1 MRKTIVPTH
10 RLGLY
15 LPLMLGVLYMPGC
28 AINLPTPR
36 HPQASLIK
44 PSHSL
49 DANSA
54 KEDQQPSPVNVT
66 NPISSAAVN
75 EQATEQTTVEP
86 LQTRSELEQRSLEYN
101 SEIQRLGLAF
111 EAATAKTRYVDS
123 LPDPKIGANFFG
135 RPIETATGSQR
146 GNISLSQMIPWVETL
161 DAKQQLATLQA
172 LAVKADYR
180 SARLKIL
187 SQVRVGWFRLYL
199 IEQQFSV
206 TKTNQQTLQSLID
219 VANSLIAADRGS
231 SRDVLLGTLELAKLE
246 ERLTR
251 LTQQRT
257 SQIADLNQ
265 LMNRSLDAKIV
276 APEKITVSI
285 PKQTRDDLVKIALQ
299 SQPEIQAA
307 RLRNQAKKWG
317 VTVAQLSRRPN
328 ITVMASYFLTDDNRA
343 PNPSL
348 KVGEDPWFF
357 GLQVSVPI
365 WDKKYNALEEEAK
378 HVYDASTLS
387 IEALSDRTSTVI
399 VQLLAEIGRGDETAI
414 LYKDTII
421 PQALQTLA
429 TDQSAYANGEV
440 EFDRLMRD
448 FRSLLTLQLG
458 YHQAIADRAIA
469 IAELQR
475 VVGES
480 TPLLD

>member
-1 MRKTIVPTH
+1 MS
-10 RLGLY
+10 
-15 LPLMLGVLYMPGC
+15 GC

-36 HPQASLIK
+36 HPQASLIE
-44 PSHSL
+44 PSRAL

-54 KEDQQPSPVNVT
+54 NEAQQTTEKPT
-66 NPISSAAVN
+66 T
-75 EQATEQTTVEP
+75 EQALTKS
-86 LQTRSELEQRSLEYN
+86 LQTRSELEQWSLKYN

-123 LPDPKIGANFFG
+123 LPDPKIGVNFFG

-172 LAVKADYR
+172 LAAKADYR
-180 SARLKIL
+180 SARLHVL
-187 SQVRVGWFRLYL
+187 EQVRVGWFRMYL
-199 IEQQFSV
+199 IEQQFEV
-206 TKTNQQTLQSLID
+206 TKNNQQTLQSLID
-219 VANSLIAADRGS
+219 VANSLIAAERGS
-231 SRDVLLGTLELAKLE
+231 SRDVLLGTLELTKLE

-251 LTQQRT
+251 LQQQRT
-257 SQIADLNQ
+257 SQIATLNQ
-265 LMNRSLDAKIV
+265 LLNRPIDSKIV
-276 APEKITVSI
+276 SPEKIVESL
-285 PKQTRDDLVKIALQ
+285 PAQSQEALVKIALQ
-299 SQPEIQAA
+299 SQPDIQAA

-317 VTVAQLSRRPN
+317 VTVAQLRRRPDV
-328 ITVMASYFLTDDNRA
+328 TVMASYFITDDNRA

-357 GLQVSVPI
+357 GLQVSIPI

-378 HVYDASTLS
+378 YAYDASTLS
-387 IEALSDRTSTVI
+387 IETLTDRTSTVI
-399 VQLLAEIGRGDETAI
+399 VQLLAEIGRADETAI
-414 LYKDTII
+414 LYTDTII
-421 PQALQTLA
+421 PQAQQTLE

-440 EFDRLMRD
+440 GFDRLIRD
-448 FRSLLTLQLG
+448 FRSLLMLQLG

-469 IAELQR
+469 VAELQR
-475 VVGES
+475 VIGES

>member
-1 MRKTIVPTH
+1 MRKTTISIN

-15 LPLMLGVLYMPGC
+15 WPLILGVLYMSGC

-36 HPQASLIK
+36 YPQASLIE

-49 DANSA
+49 DVNSA
-54 KEDQQPSPVNVT
+54 NEDQQTSVNT
-66 NPISSAAVN
+66 SAAPEKQTT
-75 EQATEQTTVEP
+75 EQAPTKS
-86 LQTRSELEQRSLEYN
+86 LQTRSELEQWSLEYN
-101 SEIQRLGLAF
+101 SEIQRLALVF

-123 LPDPKIGANFFG
+123 LPDPKVGANFFG

-161 DAKQQLATLQA
+161 DAKQQLATLHA
-172 LAVKADYR
+172 LAAKADYR
-180 SARLKIL
+180 SARLHVL
-187 SQVRVGWFRLYL
+187 EQVRIGWFRLYL
-199 IEQQFSV
+199 IEQQFEV
-206 TKTNQQTLQSLID
+206 TKNNQQTLQSLID
-219 VANSLIAADRGS
+219 VATSLIAAERGS
-231 SRDVLLGTLELAKLE
+231 SRDVLLGTLELTKLE

-257 SQIADLNQ
+257 SQIATLNQ
-265 LMNRSLDAKIV
+265 LLNRPIESKIV
-276 APEKITVSI
+276 SPEKIVVSL
-285 PKQTRDDLVKIALQ
+285 PAQSHEVLVKIALQ
-299 SQPEIQAA
+299 SQPDIQAA

-317 VTVAQLSRRPN
+317 VTVAQLRRRPDV
-328 ITVMASYFLTDDNRA
+328 TVMASYFITDDNRT

-357 GLQVSVPI
+357 GLQVSIPI

-378 HVYDASTLS
+378 HVYDASTIS
-387 IEALSDRTSTVI
+387 IETLTDRTSAVI
-399 VQLLAEIGRGDETAI
+399 VQLLAEIGRADETAT

-421 PQALQTLA
+421 PQAAQTLE

-440 EFDRLMRD
+440 EFDRLTRD

-469 IAELQR
+469 VAELQR
-475 VVGES
+475 VIGES

>member
-1 MRKTIVPTH
+1 MS
-10 RLGLY
+10 
-15 LPLMLGVLYMPGC
+15 GC

-36 HPQASLIK
+36 YPQASLIE
-44 PSHSL
+44 PSRSL
-49 DANSA
+49 DANSSN
-54 KEDQQPSPVNVT
+54 EDQQTSVNT
-66 NPISSAAVN
+66 SAATEKQTT
-75 EQATEQTTVEP
+75 EQASGEP
-86 LQTRSELEQRSLEYN
+86 LQTRSELEQWSLEHN
-101 SEIQRLGLAF
+101 SEIQRLGLVF

-146 GNISLSQMIPWVETL
+146 GSISLSQMIPWVETL

-172 LAVKADYR
+172 LAAKADYR
-180 SARLKIL
+180 SARLQIL

-206 TKTNQQTLQSLID
+206 TKNNQQTLQSLID
-219 VANSLIAADRGS
+219 VATSLIAADRGS
-231 SRDVLLGTLELAKLE
+231 ARDVLLGTLELTKLE

-251 LTQQRT
+251 LQQQRT
-257 SQIADLNQ
+257 SQIAILNQ
-265 LMNRSLDAKIV
+265 LLNRPIDSKIV
-276 APEKITVSI
+276 SPEKIVESL
-285 PKQTRDDLVKIALQ
+285 PAQSQEALVKIALQ
-299 SQPEIQAA
+299 SQPDIQAA

-317 VTVAQLSRRPN
+317 VTVAQLKRRPDV
-328 ITVMASYFLTDDNRA
+328 TVMASYFITDDNRA

-357 GLQVSVPI
+357 GLQVSIPI

-378 HVYDASTLS
+378 HVYDASTIS
-387 IEALSDRTSTVI
+387 IETLTDRTSAVI
-399 VQLLAEIGRGDETAI
+399 VQLLAEIGRADETAT

-421 PQALQTLA
+421 PQAQQTLE

-440 EFDRLMRD
+440 EFDRLTRD

-469 IAELQR
+469 VAELQR
-475 VVGES
+475 VIGES

>member
-1 MRKTIVPTH
+1 MRKTTISTN

-15 LPLMLGVLYMPGC
+15 WPLILSVIYLSGC

-36 HPQASLIK
+36 HPQASLIE
-44 PSHSL
+44 PSRSL

-54 KEDQQPSPVNVT
+54 NEDQQTSVNT
-66 NPISSAAVN
+66 SAATEKPTT
-75 EQATEQTTVEP
+75 EQAPTKS
-86 LQTRSELEQRSLEYN
+86 LQTRSELEQWSLKYN

-172 LAVKADYR
+172 LAAKADYR
-180 SARLKIL
+180 SARLQVL
-187 SQVRVGWFRLYL
+187 EQVRVGWFRLYL
-199 IEQQFSV
+199 IEQQFEV
-206 TKTNQQTLQSLID
+206 TKNNQQTLQSLID
-219 VANSLIAADRGS
+219 VATSLIAADRGS
-231 SRDVLLGTLELAKLE
+231 SRDVLLGTLELTKLE

-251 LTQQRT
+251 LRQQRT
-257 SQIADLNQ
+257 SQIVSLNR

-276 APEKITVSI
+276 SPEKLEVST
-285 PKQTRDDLVKIALQ
+285 PAQSHTDLVKIALQ
-299 SQPEIQAA
+299 SQPELQAA

-317 VTVAQLSRRPN
+317 VTVAQLSRRPAV
-328 ITVMASYFLTDDNRA
+328 TVMASYFLTDDNRA
-343 PNPSL
+343 PSPSL

-365 WDKKYNALEEEAK
+365 WDKKYDALEEEAK
-378 HVYDASTLS
+378 HLYDASTIS
-387 IEALSDRTSTVI
+387 IETLTDRTSAVI
-399 VQLLAEIGRGDETAI
+399 AQLLAEISRADETAT

-421 PQALQTLA
+421 PQAEQTLEM
-429 TDQSAYANGEV
+429 DQSGYANGEV
-440 EFDRLMRD
+440 EFDRLTRD
-448 FRSLLTLQLG
+448 FRNLLTLQLG

-475 VVGES
+475 VIGES

>member
-1 MRKTIVPTH
+1 MRKTTISIN

-15 LPLMLGVLYMPGC
+15 WPLILGVLYMSGC

-36 HPQASLIK
+36 HPQASLIE
-44 PSHSL
+44 PSRSL
-49 DANSA
+49 DANFA
-54 KEDQQPSPVNVT
+54 NEDQQTSVNT
-66 NPISSAAVN
+66 SAATEN
-75 EQATEQTTVEP
+75 QTTEQAPTKF
-86 LQTRSELEQRSLEYN
+86 LQTRSELEQWSLEYN
-101 SEIQRLGLAF
+101 SEIQRLALVF

-123 LPDPKIGANFFG
+123 LPDPKVGANFFG

-161 DAKQQLATLQA
+161 DAKQQLATLHA
-172 LAVKADYR
+172 LAAKADYR
-180 SARLKIL
+180 SARLHVL
-187 SQVRVGWFRLYL
+187 EQVRIGWFRLYL
-199 IEQQFSV
+199 IEQQFEV
-206 TKTNQQTLQSLID
+206 TKNNQQTLQSLID

-231 SRDVLLGTLELAKLE
+231 SRDVLLGTLELTKLE

-257 SQIADLNQ
+257 SQIATLNQ
-265 LMNRSLDAKIV
+265 LLNRSLDSKIV
-276 APEKITVSI
+276 SPEKIDVST
-285 PKQTRDDLVKIALQ
+285 PAQSHEALVKIALQ
-299 SQPEIQAA
+299 SQPDIQAA

-317 VTVAQLSRRPN
+317 VTVAQLRRRPDV
-328 ITVMASYFLTDDNRA
+328 TVMASYFITDDNRA

-357 GLQVSVPI
+357 GLQVSIPI

-378 HVYDASTLS
+378 HVYDASTIS
-387 IEALSDRTSTVI
+387 IETLTDRTSAVI
-399 VQLLAEIGRGDETAI
+399 VQLLAEIGRADETAT

-421 PQALQTLA
+421 PQAEQTLE

-440 EFDRLMRD
+440 EFDRLTRD
-448 FRSLLTLQLG
+448 FRSLLMLQLG

-469 IAELQR
+469 VVELQR
-475 VVGES
+475 VIGES

>member
-1 MRKTIVPTH
+1 
-10 RLGLY
+10 
-15 LPLMLGVLYMPGC
+15 
-28 AINLPTPR
+28 
-36 HPQASLIK
+36 
-44 PSHSL
+44 
-49 DANSA
+49 
-54 KEDQQPSPVNVT
+54 
-66 NPISSAAVN
+66 
-75 EQATEQTTVEP
+75 
-86 LQTRSELEQRSLEYN
+86 
-101 SEIQRLGLAF
+101 
-111 EAATAKTRYVDS
+111 
-123 LPDPKIGANFFG
+123 
-135 RPIETATGSQR
+135 
-146 GNISLSQMIPWVETL
+146 
-161 DAKQQLATLQA
+161 
-172 LAVKADYR
+172 
-180 SARLKIL
+180 
-187 SQVRVGWFRLYL
+187 
-199 IEQQFSV
+199 
-206 TKTNQQTLQSLID
+206 
-219 VANSLIAADRGS
+219 
-231 SRDVLLGTLELAKLE
+231 
-246 ERLTR
+246 
-251 LTQQRT
+251 
-257 SQIADLNQ
+257 
-265 LMNRSLDAKIV
+265 MNRSLDAKIV

-399 VQLLAEIGRGDETAI
+399 VQLLAEIGRGDETTI

>member
-1 MRKTIVPTH
+1 
-10 RLGLY
+10 
-15 LPLMLGVLYMPGC
+15 
-28 AINLPTPR
+28 
-36 HPQASLIK
+36 
-44 PSHSL
+44 
-49 DANSA
+49 
-54 KEDQQPSPVNVT
+54 
-66 NPISSAAVN
+66 
-75 EQATEQTTVEP
+75 
-86 LQTRSELEQRSLEYN
+86 
-101 SEIQRLGLAF
+101 
-111 EAATAKTRYVDS
+111 
-123 LPDPKIGANFFG
+123 
-135 RPIETATGSQR
+135 
-146 GNISLSQMIPWVETL
+146 MIPWVETL

-180 SARLKIL
+180 SARLQIL

-206 TKTNQQTLQSLID
+206 TENNQQTLQSLID
-219 VANSLIAADRGS
+219 VVNSLIAADRGS
-231 SRDVLLGTLELAKLE
+231 SRDVLLGTLELTKLE
-246 ERLTR
+246 ERITR
-251 LTQQRT
+251 LKQQRT
-257 SQIADLNQ
+257 SQIVDLNR

-276 APEKITVSI
+276 PPEKITVSI

-317 VTVAQLSRRPN
+317 VTVAQLSRRPDV
-328 ITVMASYFLTDDNRA
+328 TVMASYFLTDDNRA
-343 PNPSL
+343 PNPNL

-365 WDKKYNALEEEAK
+365 WDKKYDALEEEAK

-387 IEALSDRTSTVI
+387 IETLTDRTSAVI
-399 VQLLAEIGRGDETAI
+399 VQLLAEIDRGDETAI